1 MTKIKLNKVAPTKRY
16 RVRELAEKLGITSRA
31 LYYKIKDDLPVI
43 TMKGTFYIVGNEF
56 IEYEKGKREQRK
68 KGSLKPNEFY
78 CVHCDSKRKP
88 LNGQVEVYDFSN
100 SDKKVRKGSIL
111 LKATCPICKKKMNRF
126 GSQKDK
132 EKFLEAAA
140 TD

>member
-68 KGSLKPNEFY
+68 KGELKPDEFY

-100 SDKKVRKGSIL
+100 SNKKVRKGSIL
-111 LKATCPICKKKMNRF
+111 LKATCPICKKQMNRF
-126 GSQKDK
+126 GNPKDK
-132 EKFLEAAA
+132 EKFLRSAV

>member
-1 MTKIKLNKVAPTKRY
+1 MTKIKLNKVEKTKRY

-68 KGSLKPNEFY
+68 KGELKPDEFY

-100 SDKKVRKGSIL
+100 SNKKVRKGSIL
-111 LKATCPICKKKMNRF
+111 LKATCPICKKQMNRF
-126 GSQKDK
+126 GNPKDK
-132 EKFLEAAA
+132 EKFLRSAV

>member
-16 RVRELAEKLGITSRA
+16 RVRELAEKLGITRRA
-31 LYYKIKDDLPVI
+31 VYYKIKDDLPVI
-43 TMKGTFYIVGNEF
+43 NMKGTFYIVGNEF
-56 IEYEKGKREQRK
+56 IEYEKGKRAQRK
-68 KGSLKPNEFY
+68 KGELKPDEFY

-100 SDKKVRKGSIL
+100 SNKKVRKGSIL
-111 LKATCPICKKKMNRF
+111 LKATCPICKKQMNRF
-126 GSQKDK
+126 GNLKDK
-132 EKFLEAAA
+132 EKYLRSAV